1 MKKSFSLLEIIIVIL
16 VISII
21 SSYIISKSTNTINF
35 ANQSKIKS
43 EISLIR
49 SSIVKFSTKQ
59 ILLDQDYIVSLDNAN
74 IDQSDS
80 FLFENILDDPL
91 LSTSMEDKEISKWI
105 KISQNSYKIY
115 LDQNIFLEFEFD
127 NNDFICISDVELCKE
142 FEWIFMNW
150 LF

>member
-142 FEWIFMNW
+142 FE
-150 LF
+150 

>member
-80 FLFENILDDPL
+80 FLFENILDAPL
-91 LSTSMEDKEISKWI
+91 LSTSTEDKEISKWI

-142 FEWIFMNW
+142 FE
-150 LF
+150 